1 MDNVFHGDGIYI
13 WSDGR
18 KYVGK
23 FDNGKMQ
30 GDGINTFTWPDSNLN
45 YIIFKNQSTRG
56 NITRIRNRVK
66 GHSHTLMESNGL
78 GLGTTG

>member
-1 MDNVFHGDGIYI
+1 VDNVFHGDGIYI

-30 GDGINTFTWPDSNLN
+30 GDGINTFTWPNSNFN
-45 YIIFKNQSTRG
+45 
-56 NITRIRNRVK
+56 
-66 GHSHTLMESNGL
+66 
-78 GLGTTG
+78 